1 MRGMLP
7 ADATWGV
14 CGIGRAQL
22 PMNLVAL
29 ASGGHVRTGL
39 EDNVMYHRGQLAETN
54 RQLVERVARHRAR
67 DRASR
72 RHARR
77 GAGDPAGAS
86 LRRRGGDRAAVAAAL
101 GSGAAAA
108 SGGQMSR

>member
-1 MRGMLP
+1 MLP

-54 RQLVERVARHRAR
+54 RQLVGRVARIAREVGRPVATPDEARAI
-67 DRASR
+67 
-72 RHARR
+72 
-77 GAGDPAGAS
+77 
-86 LRRRGGDRAAVAAAL
+86 LRVRPY
-101 GSGAAAA
+101 AAAA
-108 SGGQMSR
+108 ETARP